1 MFQFRS
7 ILSLAVVLF
16 AAAGCN
22 SNGGTN
28 LFCPGPAAYQ
38 QRRAERFDPYAER
51 ETGPEIVGARPR
63 EYERPVAEPAR
74 ARWLPWNTG
83 R

>member
-1 MFQFRS
+1 MHNTW
-7 ILSLAVVLF
+7 SLFTLVVVL
-16 AAAGCN
+16 ATVAGC
-22 SNGGTN
+22 STSSGRTN

-63 EYERPVAEPAR
+63 EYDRPVAEPAR
-74 ARWLPWNTG
+74 ARWWDTS